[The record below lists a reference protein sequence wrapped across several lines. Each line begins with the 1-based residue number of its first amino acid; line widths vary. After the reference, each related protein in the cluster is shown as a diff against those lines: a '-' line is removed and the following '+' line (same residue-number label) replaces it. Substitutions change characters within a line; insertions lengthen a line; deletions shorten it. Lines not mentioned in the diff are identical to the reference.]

1 MNTNN
6 PVTYDFSDFG
16 YRELKEAIKLLT
28 AYTEHNDT
36 GHCLHRFGEGVK
48 VGFNRNS
55 GYIWLRDGDFN
66 ILMLDDNDQLY
77 QFYFLGYAGTEGS
90 AEELFEMFEDGEIDP
105 EDYEQLADILEDE
118 DMTDEAEAVRD
129 AMEKEEE

>member
-6 PVTYDFSDFG
+6 SVTYDLSDFG
-16 YRELKEAIKLLT
+16 YCELKEAAKLLT
-28 AYTEHNDT
+28 AYIEHEDT
-36 GHCLHRFGEGVK
+36 GHYLDRLGNGVK
-48 VGFNRNS
+48 IGMNRNS
-55 GYIWLRDGDFN
+55 GYVWLEDEDFN
-66 ILMLDDNDQLY
+66 ILMLNDNDQLQ

-90 AEELFEMFEDGEIDP
+90 AADLWEKFEDGEIDP

-118 DMTDEAEAVRD
+118 GMEKEAEAVRD

>member
-1 MNTNN
+1 MKYEN
-6 PVTYDFSDFG
+6 PVTYDLSEFG
-16 YRELKEAIKLLT
+16 YCELSEAAKLLT

-36 GHCLHRFGEGVK
+36 GHCLDRFGDEVK
-48 VGFNRNS
+48 LALNKNS
-55 GYIWLRDGDFN
+55 GFVWLEDEEYN
-66 ILMLDDNDQLY
+66 CLMLNDNDQLY

-90 AEELFEMFEDGEIDP
+90 AQELFEKFEDGDIDP

-118 DMTDEAEAVRD
+118 GMEDEAEAVRD